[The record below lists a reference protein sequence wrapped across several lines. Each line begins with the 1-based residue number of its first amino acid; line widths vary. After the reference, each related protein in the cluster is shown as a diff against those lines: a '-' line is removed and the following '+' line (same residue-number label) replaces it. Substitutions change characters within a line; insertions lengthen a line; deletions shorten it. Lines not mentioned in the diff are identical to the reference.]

1 MCFFML
7 DVLKALSVLSL
18 KVQKDSTTLSEY
30 FDIFFVVCVE
40 FIVQLQNFSLIWRH
54 HHCW

>member
-7 DVLKALSVLSL
+7 DVLKALSVLNL